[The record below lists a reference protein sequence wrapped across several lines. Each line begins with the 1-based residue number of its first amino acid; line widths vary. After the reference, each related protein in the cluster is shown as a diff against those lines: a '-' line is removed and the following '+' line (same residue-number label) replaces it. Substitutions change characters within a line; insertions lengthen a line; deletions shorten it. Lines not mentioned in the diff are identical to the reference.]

1 VTHRCHQRAYLLKF
15 GIDRRQYQR
24 RLLQASRR
32 FRRVRFRDYVYWS
45 SAFAV
50 GGRDWLKE
58 IGGGKHDLTDY
69 IEPVDEG
76 SEEDAG
82 AHSLHVPQTVFLR
95 LWKSFSK
102 TKS

>member
-1 VTHRCHQRAYLLKF
+1 
-15 GIDRRQYQR
+15 
-24 RLLQASRR
+24 
-32 FRRVRFRDYVYWS
+32 VRFLDYIYWS

-50 GGRDWLKE
+50 GGRDWLRE

-76 SEEDAG
+76 SEGDTG

-95 LWKSFSK
+95 LWKSLSN
-102 TKS
+102 TKP